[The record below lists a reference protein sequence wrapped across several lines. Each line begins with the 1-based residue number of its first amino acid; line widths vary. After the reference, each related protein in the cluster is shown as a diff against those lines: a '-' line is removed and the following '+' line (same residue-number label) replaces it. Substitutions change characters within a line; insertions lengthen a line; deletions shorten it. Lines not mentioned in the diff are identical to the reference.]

1 MIVVGLTGGI
11 GSGKSTVSA
20 MLREAGVPV
29 VCADELAKKAVE
41 KGSPA
46 LEEIRRTFGEG
57 VIDAEGRLDRVA
69 MAQVVFSDSSRRKT
83 LESIIHPRVEE
94 EKDRIV
100 GQLYQE
106 GHPIVAVDVPLL
118 FESGWESGFD
128 LIIVVYVP
136 REVQEKRLIHR
147 DGISK
152 GEARARLDAQ
162 MPIEEKKGRADR
174 VIDNSGSVEE
184 TREQVER
191 VLDDIKIL
199 AKTGNTRTCERKSR
213 GTVLG

>member
-1 MIVVGLTGGI
+1 MMVVGLTGGI
-11 GSGKSTVSA
+11 GSGKSTVST

-46 LEEIRRTFGEG
+46 LEEIRRTFGDG
-57 VIDAEGRLDRVA
+57 VIDAQGRLDRAA
-69 MAQVVFSDSSRRKT
+69 MARLVFSDSSRRKK

-100 GQLYQE
+100 HQYSRE

-118 FESGWESGFD
+118 FESGWESAFD

-136 REVQEKRLIHR
+136 REVQEKRLMYR
-147 DGISK
+147 NGISK
-152 GEARARLDAQ
+152 EEALARLDAQ

-174 VIDNSGSVEE
+174 VIDNSGTVEE
-184 TREQVER
+184 TRRQVDR
-191 VLDDIKIL
+191 VLDDIRTV
-199 AKTGNTRTCERKSR
+199 ARTRNSRTHERKSR